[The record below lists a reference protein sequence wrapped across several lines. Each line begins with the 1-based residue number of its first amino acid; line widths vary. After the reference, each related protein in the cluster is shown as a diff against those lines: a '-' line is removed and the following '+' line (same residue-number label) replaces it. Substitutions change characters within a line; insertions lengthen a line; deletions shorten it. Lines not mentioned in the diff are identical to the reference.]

1 MHLQNGRGR
10 IWTKFASNYFSE
22 LEDWKRMRKQLDRH
36 MMRPSIVTSYL
47 DDFNEVTT
55 DFIQFVR
62 ARRSNDGL
70 MDGLDEQLFR
80 WSLEGMLHLK
90 NDKKLSIHD
99 WFVFSIIMV
108 SLKIRINYQISMKWK
123 YSEEGMHS

>member
-1 MHLQNGRGR
+1 
-10 IWTKFASNYFSE
+10 
-22 LEDWKRMRKQLDRH
+22 MRKQLDRH

-62 ARRSNDGL
+62 ARRGNDGL

-80 WSLEGMLHLK
+80 WSLEGMSYFQNFSLK
-90 NDKKLSIHD
+90 NIVNKVGVVDFKFHFGSRDL
-99 WFVFSIIMV
+99 
-108 SLKIRINYQISMKWK
+108 
-123 YSEEGMHS
+123 